1 LLEVSHCVRNDGHL
15 QNVKGKASRH
25 FERSEKPQA
34 KRANQKI
41 MKQSAC
47 KIYIEKQKSKALT
60 NDIPVSAN
68 TELIVVIPCYNEPDV
83 KKTLDSLF
91 ACDTG
96 DFCTEII
103 LLINSFEISSK
114 EIKELNRKTL
124 AETQEFARLN
134 NNPHLKLIPLFIENL
149 PGHQTGAGQPRK
161 IGMDEALRRFI
172 SIDKEDGVIVSL
184 DADCLVDKNYL
195 TEIQKIFYKNKKL
208 LSATIAF
215 HHPIEHL
222 SENDPIRK
230 SIELYEVYLH
240 YYRAA
245 LKYTGYPY
253 AYHTVGSAFAV
264 RCTPYSQVGGM
275 GKQQAGEDFYF
286 LQKIFPLGPTVEITK
301 TKVYPAARLSDR
313 VPFGTGPALAKMI
326 AEKEIVKYTYSF
338 ESFQMLKSLFDII
351 DNLFKTSSEN
361 VEQKLKS
368 LSPCLTKFLLSDNF
382 IAEIETINKTTSTL
396 SAFRKRFFNYF
407 NAFKI
412 LKYLNF
418 VHPDYLEFKEVK
430 QEIPKVL

>member
-1 LLEVSHCVRNDGHL
+1 
-15 QNVKGKASRH
+15 
-25 FERSEKPQA
+25 
-34 KRANQKI
+34 
-41 MKQSAC
+41 MKQSVC
-47 KIYIEKQKSKALT
+47 KIYLEKQKSKALT
-60 NDIPVSAN
+60 NDIPVSRN
-68 TELIVVIPCYNEPDV
+68 TELIIVIPCYNEPDV
-83 KKTLDSLF
+83 EKTLESLF
-91 ACDTG
+91 ACDIG
-96 DFCTEII
+96 DFCAEII

-114 EIKELNRKTL
+114 EIKAFNRKTF
-124 AETQEFARLN
+124 AEAQEFALLHN
-134 NNPHLKLIPLFIENL
+134 NLHLKLIPLMIEDL

-195 TEIQKIFYKNKKL
+195 TEIHKAFHKNKKL

-215 HHPIEHL
+215 HHPVEHL
-222 SENDPIRK
+222 LEDDPVRK
-230 SIELYEVYLH
+230 SIELYEIYLH

-245 LKYTGYPY
+245 LEYTGYPY

-264 RCTPYSQVGGM
+264 RCTPYAQVGGM

-286 LQKIFPLGPTVEITK
+286 LQKIFPLGQTAAIRQ
-301 TKVYPAARLSDR
+301 TKVYPAARISDR

-338 ESFQMLKSLFDII
+338 ESFQILKTLFDTI
-351 DNLFKTSSEN
+351 DQLFKAKPETIEKQLR
-361 VEQKLKS
+361 E
-368 LSPCLTKFLLSDNF
+368 LSPLLFQFLHNDNF
-382 IAEIETINKTTSTL
+382 IAAIETINQTTSAL
-396 SAFRKRFFNYF
+396 PSFRKRFFNYF

-418 VHPDYLEFKEVK
+418 VHPDYLELKDVREEIDNEWLQIFK
-430 QEIPKVL
+430 IIFF

>member
-1 LLEVSHCVRNDGHL
+1 
-15 QNVKGKASRH
+15 
-25 FERSEKPQA
+25 
-34 KRANQKI
+34 

-47 KIYIEKQKSKALT
+47 KIYLEKQKSKALT
-60 NDIPVSAN
+60 NHIPMSEN
-68 TELIVVIPCYNEPDV
+68 TDLIVVIPCYNEPDV
-83 KKTLDSLF
+83 KKTLDSLL

-103 LLINSFEISSK
+103 LLINSFEISSE
-114 EIKELNRKTL
+114 EIKKFNRKTFT
-124 AETQEFARLN
+124 EMQQFALHN
-134 NNPHLKLIPLFIENL
+134 NNPHVRLIPLLIEDL

-195 TEIQKIFYKNKKL
+195 TEIHKAFDKNKRL
-208 LSATIAF
+208 LSATLAF
-215 HHPIEHL
+215 HHPVEHL
-222 SENDPIRK
+222 DENDPVRK
-230 SIELYEVYLH
+230 SIEVYEMYLH

-245 LKYTGYPY
+245 LEYTGYPY
-253 AYHTVGSAFAV
+253 AYHTIGSAFAV
-264 RCTPYSQVGGM
+264 RCTPYAQVGGM

-286 LQKIFPLGPTVEITK
+286 LQKIFPLGKTIEIK
-301 TKVYPAARLSDR
+301 TSKVYPAARLSDR

-338 ESFQMLKSLFDII
+338 ESFQVLKSLFDII
-351 DNLFKTSSEN
+351 DSLFKASPEAIA
-361 VEQKLKS
+361 QS
-368 LSPCLTKFLLSDNF
+368 LNSFEPCLLHFLINDNF
-382 IAEIETINKTTSTL
+382 ISEIEIINKTTATL
-396 SAFRKRFFNYF
+396 PAFRKRFFNYF

-418 VHPDYLEFKEVK
+418 VHPDYFALKD
-430 QEIPKVL
+430 IRC